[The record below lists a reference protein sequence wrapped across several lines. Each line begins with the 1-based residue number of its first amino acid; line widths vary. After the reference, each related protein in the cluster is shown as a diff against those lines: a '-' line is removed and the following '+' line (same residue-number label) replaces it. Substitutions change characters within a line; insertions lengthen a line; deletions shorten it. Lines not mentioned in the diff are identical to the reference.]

1 MSGALT
7 MMLGGGGKS
16 EINTWTQGT
25 APNLTYLTGA
35 YAPLSGASFFGFGT
49 DSAGQPTNSYAYSSN
64 GISWTTG
71 TVSATNP
78 VGTSMVAGY
87 MPLATPLLYVI
98 ADGGLFTTTNGT
110 SWTFENAIA
119 PVNAYRSIWDG
130 TRTIAS
136 VGNQGIGHSVNGTTW
151 SFVDFGS
158 ALGLAVN
165 DTATIYLATSSS
177 TLVQPN
183 ISRCAGDPTVLGN
196 WAQVAMPSSQRW
208 TDIVY
213 GNGVFL
219 ATVSGST
226 VCATSPTGL
235 AGSWTTGNLP
245 ANSSAGTATSP
256 KLFFHN
262 GYFYH
267 YNTDVVYRSVD
278 GLTWTTVATLTAS
291 TLDFVRAWMGAPNQI
306 VGLGLNSPANPST
319 VSLIGT

>member
-7 MMLGGGGKS
+7 MMLGGGAKTQ
-16 EINTWTQGT
+16 IDTWAQGT
-25 APNLTYLTGA
+25 VPNLTYLTGA
-35 YAPLSGASFFGFGT
+35 YAPLSGGSFFGFGA
-49 DSAGQPTNSYAYSSN
+49 DSAGELTNSYAYSSN

-71 TVSATNP
+71 TVSAINP

-98 ADGGLFTTTNGT
+98 GNGGLFTTTNGT
-110 SWTFENAIA
+110 SWTFDGTVA
-119 PVNAYRSIWDG
+119 PGSAYRSIWDG
-130 TRTIAS
+130 TRAIVSTGTTATAYS
-136 VGNQGIGHSVNGTTW
+136 TDGTTW
-151 SFVDFGS
+151 ATVDFGT
-158 ALGLAVN
+158 AIGLAVN
-165 DTATIYLATSSS
+165 DDATVYLATSSS
-177 TLVQPN
+177 SVLQAN
-183 ISRCAGDPTVLGN
+183 IFRCAGDPTVTGN
-196 WAQVAMPSSQRW
+196 WAQVAMPSTQRW
-208 TDIVY
+208 LDIVY

-245 ANSSAGTATSP
+245 ANSSPGTGTSP

-278 GLTWTTVATLTAS
+278 GLTWTTEATLTAS
-291 TLDFVRAWMGAPNQI
+291 SLDFVRAWMGAPSQI
-306 VGLGLNSPANPST
+306 VGLGVASAGTPST